1 MSDPAVAAAQRAEE
15 IDPFP
20 ELDAAGLGYVKRL
33 LTEAAAREA
42 LKPIREQSEA
52 LSGYAQS
59 LIEDGSLSESA
70 KGSAILEALG
80 VIAPFLYSTEELER

>member
-1 MSDPAVAAAQRAEE
+1 MSDPAVEAARKALK
-15 IDPFP
+15 PFG
-20 ELDAAGLGYVKRL
+20 DASPFYPRSLA
-33 LTEAAAREA
+33 TSAAREA
-42 LKPIREQSEA
+42 LRPIREQSEA

>member
-1 MSDPAVAAAQRAEE
+1 MSDPAVEAAQRAWPWGPVEE
-15 IDPFP
+15 TRIPPFVIA
-20 ELDAAGLGYVKRL
+20 ES
-33 LTEAAAREA
+33 AAREA

-70 KGSAILEALG
+70 KGAAILEALG
-80 VIAPFLYSTEELER
+80 VIAPFLYSTEELGR

>member
-1 MSDPAVAAAQRAEE
+1 MTDPALEAANRARCTGAVHSESK
-15 IDPFP
+15 
-20 ELDAAGLGYVKRL
+20 LAL
-33 LTEAAAREA
+33 AAAREA

-80 VIAPFLYSTEELER
+80 VIAPFLYPTEELER